1 MLPSPLPCRQLG
13 VKSYSVN
20 DGHIHSLFF
29 IAFVLAKTWAVLRDS
44 ALSQSRAQRSTNTY
58 TMQIRNSVQLIGN
71 LGNDPEQYNSKEGN
85 PFVKFS
91 LATND
96 YYKDKDGNRQTR
108 TEWHTVLAF
117 GKKAEYVMESLKKGS
132 QVAINGVLR
141 YRTWT
146 DKHEQKRT
154 DANIYL
160 EQYTKLTSDDGKA

>member
-1 MLPSPLPCRQLG
+1 
-13 VKSYSVN
+13 
-20 DGHIHSLFF
+20 
-29 IAFVLAKTWAVLRDS
+29 
-44 ALSQSRAQRSTNTY
+44 
-58 TMQIRNSVQLIGN
+58 MQIRNSVQLIGN

-160 EQYTKLTSDDGKA
+160 EQYTKLTSDDSKA